1 MNSVVTFTFDD
12 HSIRVVKD
20 RRGGFWVVGR
30 DICLAHGLKNPNL
43 IMRSRWK
50 DAVAKLLLI
59 KDRMGRDAK
68 VRVLNATE
76 AVNLIQGMQARQP
89 AFEHWFVHEVLPQL
103 ERPLVNPKEV
113 KSGVRI

>member
-1 MNSVVTFTFDD
+1 MNSVVIFSFCGHD
-12 HSIRVVKD
+12 IRVVKD
-20 RRGGFWVVGR
+20 RRGVFWVVGR

-68 VRVLNATE
+68 VRVLTAAE

-89 AFEHWFVHEVLPQL
+89 DFERWFVREVLPQL
-103 ERPLVNPKEV
+103 ERPSANPKEV
-113 KSGVRI
+113 KS

>member
-1 MNSVVTFTFDD
+1 MNSVVIFSFCGHD
-12 HSIRVVKD
+12 IRVVKD
-20 RRGGFWVVGR
+20 RRGTFWVVGR

-43 IMRSRWK
+43 RMNSRWK

-68 VRVLNATE
+68 VRVLTASE
-76 AVNLIQGMQARQP
+76 ALNLIQGMQARQP
-89 AFEHWFVHEVLPQL
+89 DFEHWFVREVLPQL

-113 KSGVRI
+113 KS